1 MQRMFQAKK
10 MASLKDQRG
19 KELGIFEEHR
29 RLEGLKHGEGWGWE
43 RMMQN
48 ETGEARAAVFLE
60 ARLSLQWIVVYS
72 L

>member
-1 MQRMFQAKK
+1 MQRVFQAKK
-10 MASLKDQRG
+10 MASVEDQRG

-43 RMMQN
+43 RMIQD
-48 ETGEARAAVFLE
+48 ETGEAGAAVFLE
-60 ARLSLQWIVVYS
+60 ARLSLQQIVACS